1 MTCIAF
7 ASSKGGVGKTTS
19 AIVLGTEFAEEI
31 KVWMIDADPAARL
44 YKWSSIGPL
53 PKNLTVTKSG
63 GERKILEEINDA
75 KKNADIVL
83 VDLEGSASR
92 TASFVMGE
100 SDLVIVPSGEE
111 QQDADEALETISEVA
126 LEASSRR
133 KNIPTAV
140 LFCRTN
146 AAVKSRLEKHIHAEM
161 IKATTVF
168 TTELHRRTAYSALHN
183 SGGGLRQLDR
193 SEFSGVD
200 KAIDNA
206 LTLSNEVIKLMT
218 GDLS

>member
-1 MTCIAF
+1 MPCIAF

-19 AIVLGTEFAEEI
+19 AIIIGTELAQGVTVCI
-31 KVWMIDADPAARL
+31 IDADPASRL
-44 YKWSSIGPL
+44 YKWSKISPL
-53 PKNLTVTKSG
+53 PENLSVIKSK
-63 GERKILEEINDA
+63 GERQILSEIEEA
-75 KKNADIVL
+75 KKRADMVL

-92 TASFVMGE
+92 MASFVMGE

-126 LEASSRR
+126 LEANSRR
-133 KNIPTAV
+133 KIIPTAV

-161 IKATTVF
+161 NSITTVLK
-168 TTELHRRTAYSALHN
+168 TELHRRTAFSALHN

-193 SEFSGVD
+193 SEFNGVD
-200 KAIDNA
+200 KAIGNA
-206 LTLSNEVIKLMT
+206 LDLANEIIELMNEE
-218 GDLS
+218 S